1 VITLYKFGPGF
12 GLPDPSPFVLK
23 GEVLLKLAGC
33 PYEVDLKGFMKA
45 PKGKLPC
52 IRDDGELIAD
62 STFIRFHIERKYGFD
77 FDQGLGAEQ
86 KAVAWAVEKMCEE
99 HLYWAVVD
107 ARWFDEANF
116 ARGPAAFF
124 KIAPA
129 PIRPIVKAV
138 IRRKLKRTIVGHG
151 MGRHSKAQIEGLAR
165 RDLDA
170 IAGILG
176 DKPYLMGAEP
186 CGADATVFGAA
197 AACLCEI
204 FDTPVRTAA
213 ESHANLV
220 AYRNRMMKRFYP
232 EFRAGPITANR
243 IGS

>member
-1 VITLYKFGPGF
+1 MITLYKFGPGF

-23 GEVLLKLAGC
+23 GETLLKLAGLV
-33 PYEVDLKGFMKA
+33 YQVDLKGFGKA
-45 PKGKLPC
+45 PKGKLPY
-52 IRDDGELIAD
+52 IRDDGEIIAD

-77 FDQGLGAEQ
+77 FDKGLSAAE
-86 KAVAWAVEKMCEE
+86 KSVAWAAEKMCEE

-116 ARGPAAFF
+116 ARGPANFF
-124 KIAPA
+124 NVAPA
-129 PIRPIVKAV
+129 PIRPIAKAV
-138 IRRKLKRTIVGHG
+138 VLRKLKKTIVGHG
-151 MGRHSKAQIEGLAR
+151 MGRHSKAQIEELGR

-186 CGADATVFGAA
+186 CGADAAVFGSV
-197 AACLCEI
+197 AACLCKI

-220 AYRNRMMKRFYP
+220 AYRDRMMKRFYP
-232 EFRAGPITANR
+232 EFAG
-243 IGS
+243 